1 MGLLKPDDKGEK
13 GRAVRQLALLTAI
26 PAILIVAPLV
36 GFFIGEW
43 ADKKAETE
51 PLFSILGLIFGFIAA
66 AKEIQVLIKRG
77 TSTGND
83 DEKKN

>member
-13 GRAVRQLALLTAI
+13 GRAAKQLALLTAI

-36 GFFIGEW
+36 GFFIGKW
-43 ADKKAETE
+43 LDDKAETA
-51 PLFSILGLIFGFIAA
+51 PLFTILGLILGFAAA

-77 TSTGND
+77 ISTD
-83 DEKKN
+83 SEDEKKN

>member
-13 GRAVRQLALLTAI
+13 GNAVRQLALLTAI
-26 PAILIVAPLV
+26 PAILIVSPIV

-51 PLFSILGLIFGFIAA
+51 PLFTILGLIFGFVAA
-66 AKEIQVLIKRG
+66 GKEIQVLVKRSMG
-77 TSTGND
+77 SENKD
-83 DEKKN
+83 DKKN

>member
-1 MGLLKPDDKGEK
+1 MGLLKPDQKGER
-13 GRAVRQLALLTAI
+13 GRTARQLALLTAI

-43 ADKKAETE
+43 VDKKAETE
-51 PLFSILGLIFGFIAA
+51 PLFSILGLIFGFVAA
-66 AKEIQVLIKRG
+66 GREIQILVRRSIGSENK
-77 TSTGND
+77 